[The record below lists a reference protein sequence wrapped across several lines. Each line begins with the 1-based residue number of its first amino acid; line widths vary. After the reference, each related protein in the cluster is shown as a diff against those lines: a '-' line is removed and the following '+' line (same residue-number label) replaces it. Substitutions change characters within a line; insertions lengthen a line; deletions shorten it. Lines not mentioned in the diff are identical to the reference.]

1 MELSMNAKIVSTTE
15 KTFTV
20 QVTVSYNGNML
31 NAEEELQACLNE
43 AGALS
48 TIELLEY
55 FDTDGSP
62 ISIGGTHFTTK
73 GKAEKEYQTPYGA
86 AIVNR
91 HVYQTSKGGK
101 TYVPLEVGS
110 KVIGTVTPKF
120 AKMISSEYSCDAAP
134 GVQRDLAENHGRPV
148 AVSFIKKVTDMVGTI
163 ALAKEESWNYQL
175 PEFPKPIASISVGL
189 DGTCLNMKEYGW
201 REAMCGT
208 LAFFDKEG
216 ERMHTIYTAAS
227 PEYGK
232 ETFLNELD
240 NEVTKMI
247 HLYPDIPIIGLADG
261 ASCNWTFLQKH
272 CDILTVDFWHVTE
285 YLAKA
290 AKIMFPGK
298 KQIKEKEDWLDDTCH
313 RLKNKVGIASRIIK
327 ELLRFDEENKL
338 SKNHHSELQTIIT
351 YLRNQKNRMQYHKN
365 IKNNYPIGSGVTEA
379 ACKTIVKNR
388 MCKGAAKWK
397 ELGASVVLTLRS
409 LHTTQFRWEQ
419 FWSKYSQYGYGIAM

>member
-1 MELSMNAKIVSTTE
+1 MEFPMNAKILSTTE

-20 QVTVSYNGNML
+20 QVTVSYERNML
-31 NAEEELQACLNE
+31 NAEEHLQDCLNE

-62 ISIGGTHFTTK
+62 IELGGIHYTSK
-73 GKAEKEYQTPYGA
+73 GQAEKEYQTPYGA

-91 HVYQTSKGGK
+91 HVYQTSQGGK
-101 TYVPLEVGS
+101 TLVPLEIDS
-110 KVIGTVTPKF
+110 KVIGTTTPKF
-120 AKMISSEYSCDAAP
+120 AKIISSKYSCDGAP

-148 AVSFIKKVTDMVGTI
+148 ALSFIKKVTDQVGTI
-163 ALAKEESWNYQL
+163 ALAKEETWSYKL
-175 PEFPKPIASISVGL
+175 PDFPKPVASISAGL
-189 DGTCLNMKEYGW
+189 DGTCLNMKEQGW

-216 ERMHTIYTAAS
+216 ERMHTLYTAAS

-232 ETFLNELD
+232 EKFLNALENEL
-240 NEVTKMI
+240 TKVMN
-247 HLYPDIPIIGLADG
+247 LYPDTPIIGLADG
-261 ASCNWTFLQKH
+261 ATCNWTFLEKYR
-272 CDILTVDFWHVTE
+272 DILTVDFWHVTE

-290 AKIMFPGK
+290 ANIMFPGK
-298 KQIKEKEDWLDDTCH
+298 KKIKEKESWLEDTCH
-313 RLKNKVGIASRIIK
+313 RLKNKSGIASRIIK
-327 ELLRFDEENKL
+327 ELIQFDKETKL
-338 SKNHHSELQTIIT
+338 TETRQDELNTIIT

-365 IKNNYPIGSGVTEA
+365 VKNNYPIGSGVTEA

-388 MCKGAAKWK
+388 MCKGGAKWK

-409 LHTTQFRWEQ
+409 LHTTPFRWEQ
-419 FWSKYSQYGYGIAM
+419 FWSKYSQYGYSMAL